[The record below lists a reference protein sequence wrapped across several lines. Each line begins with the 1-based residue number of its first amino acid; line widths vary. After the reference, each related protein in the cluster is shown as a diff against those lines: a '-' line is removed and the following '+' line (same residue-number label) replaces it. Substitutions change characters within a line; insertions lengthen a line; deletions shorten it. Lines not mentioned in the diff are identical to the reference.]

1 MGGGSPCCPDAWALP
16 QRRPPGPHGQERWAE
31 GFPACGGRAQSPI
44 DIETRWAQPEP
55 ALPPLQPYGAA
66 AGTWELTNNGHT
78 VVLALPRALT
88 LHGLPGAFATA
99 QLHLHWGGSEHLVD
113 GRAAAGEVSGLH
125 VVLFDAARFGG
136 TSDALG
142 HAGGLAVLAALL
154 EVSAALGTRDGDRT
168 AAGLAAHAA
177 AAPGQSTSIPAFD
190 VRQLLPAR
198 LDLYYRYNGSL
209 TTPPCSQGVIWSV
222 FQEPVRVGS
231 AQVGPLS
238 LPAGAD
244 GGPRDPAGARS
255 LRPGSWRSCR
265 APCWPRRRRSH
276 AASRRRQRRSLPR
289 KCGGRRGPW

>member
-1 MGGGSPCCPDAWALP
+1 PR
-16 QRRPPGPHGQERWAE
+16 RRPPGPHGQERWAE

-113 GRAAAGEVSGLH
+113 GRAAAGELH

-154 EVSAALGTRDGDRT
+154 EVSAALGTP
-168 AAGLAAHAA
+168 GLAAHAA

-238 LPAGAD
+238 LPGAAGVPRWHQ
-244 GGPRDPAGARS
+244 GGPALAPLSAARPAGEVVAIVLGTGAGCAGLVLAVYFVAKRM
-255 LRPGSWRSCR
+255 R
-265 APCWPRRRRSH
+265 
-276 AASRRRQRRSLPR
+276 
-289 KCGGRRGPW
+289 

>member
-1 MGGGSPCCPDAWALP
+1 
-16 QRRPPGPHGQERWAE
+16 RRPPGPHGQERWAE

-44 DIETRWAQPEP
+44 DIETRRAQPEP
-55 ALPPLQPYGAA
+55 ALPPLQPSGAA

-113 GRAAAGEVSGLH
+113 GRAAAGELH

-136 TSDALG
+136 TGDALG

-154 EVSAALGTRDGDRT
+154 EPGSEPNAAYDNILRHLGSVRYAGD
-168 AAGLAAHAA
+168 
-177 AAPGQSTSIPAFD
+177 TSIPAFD

-209 TTPPCSQGVIWSV
+209 TTPPCSQGVLWSV

-231 AQVGPLS
+231 AQLAQLQSALLATEAAQPAPQPL
-238 LPAGAD
+238 
-244 GGPRDPAGARS
+244 ARNV
-255 LRPGSWRSCR
+255 R
-265 APCWPRRRRSH
+265 APQSLNERRVL
-276 AASRRRQRRSLPR
+276 AS
-289 KCGGRRGPW
+289 

>member
-1 MGGGSPCCPDAWALP
+1 MRALVIQLVP
-16 QRRPPGPHGQERWAE
+16 SLRPVYTQLAPSFAERWAE

-113 GRAAAGEVSGLH
+113 GRAAAGEVSGAGASPAAGP
-125 VVLFDAARFGG
+125 DAALSPTACPQPGPEPNAAYDNILRH
-136 TSDALG
+136 LG
-142 HAGGLAVLAALL
+142 SVRYA
-154 EVSAALGTRDGDRT
+154 
-168 AAGLAAHAA
+168 
-177 AAPGQSTSIPAFD
+177 GQSTSIPAFD

-222 FQEPVRVGS
+222 FQEPVP
-231 AQVGPLS
+231 GPFS
-238 LPAGAD
+238 VYIQIHTNF
-244 GGPRDPAGARS
+244 RITV
-255 LRPGSWRSCR
+255 
-265 APCWPRRRRSH
+265 
-276 AASRRRQRRSLPR
+276 
-289 KCGGRRGPW
+289 

>member
-1 MGGGSPCCPDAWALP
+1 MLLALALLQGLAP
-16 QRRPPGPHGQERWAE
+16 ALAAAGPHGQERWAE

-113 GRAAAGEVSGLH
+113 GRAAAGELH

-154 EVSAALGTRDGDRT
+154 EPGPEPNAAYDNILRHLGSVRY
-168 AAGLAAHAA
+168 A
-177 AAPGQSTSIPAFD
+177 GQSTSIPAFD

-238 LPAGAD
+238 LPAGPT
-244 GGPRDPAGARS
+244 GYGAGEVVAIVLGTGAGCAGLVLAVYFVAKRM
-255 LRPGSWRSCR
+255 R
-265 APCWPRRRRSH
+265 
-276 AASRRRQRRSLPR
+276 
-289 KCGGRRGPW
+289 